1 MLKCLKCNKKF
12 KYESDLNRHKNR
24 KTSCD
29 KKDELKCNYCNLS
42 FTCSYNKSVHEKT
55 KKHINN
61 YNTEIN
67 GYIEDEDLKLD
78 IEQYKL
84 KIKELN
90 DEKNILNN
98 KIKILEYDNKG
109 LISLLNILV

>member
-24 KTSCD
+24 KTPCD
-29 KKDELKCNYCNLS
+29 KKVELKCNYCNLS
-42 FTCSYNKSVHEKT
+42 FTCSHNKSVHEKT
-55 KKHINN
+55 KKHIKN

-67 GYIEDEDLKLD
+67 GDINDDELKLD

-90 DEKNILNN
+90 N
-98 KIKILEYDNKG
+98 KIKILEYDNKS
-109 LISLLNILV
+109 LISLLNILI